1 MAVKRKLYEKTTNGL
16 VEQLIASSADIV
28 EFNGGDNADLTGID
42 NAQDAII
49 KVAELANSGGE
60 SVQDIVDGKTK
71 VGHAAKADKV
81 VNKLKF
87 TAYQTATSS
96 SPDNLEYDGSAEVV
110 FDRVAKAEQANRD
123 GNNNIIANT
132 YVPNTAK
139 GVANGVATL
148 DANGK
153 VPTAQLP
160 SYVDDVLEFANKAA
174 FPAVGESGKIYVD
187 LATNKTWRWGGT
199 AYAEI
204 SASLALGTTTGTAY
218 DGGSGQANA
227 TAIANIIDGTQ
238 PVGKVANRLT
248 IRTATA
254 SSDTTEDVEFD
265 GSAPIAIG
273 TSSNNMV
280 YSAKRAQCDSN
291 GKDIDQTYAK
301 KEALTDGT
309 ITVQKAEKLSASK
322 EISLTGDVTGSVSTD
337 FSSNPNI
344 ATTLADSGVEVGT
357 YSTVVVD
364 AKGRVTSGYQVVEFG
379 GDNQDSP
386 HASLVVGGLFFKKL

>member
-1 MAVKRKLYEKTTNGL
+1 MAVKRKLYEKTTSGL

-49 KVAELANSGGE
+49 KVAELANSGGA
-60 SVQDIVDGKTK
+60 SVQDIIDGKTK
-71 VGHAAKADKV
+71 VGRAAEADKV

-87 TAYQTATSS
+87 TAYKTASS
-96 SPDNLEYDGSAEVV
+96 TSPDNLEYDGSAEVV

-132 YVPNTAK
+132 YIPNTAK

-148 DANGK
+148 DANGL
-153 VPTAQLP
+153 VPSSQLP
-160 SYVDDVLEFANKAA
+160 SYVDDVLEYENRSK
-174 FPAVGESGKIYVD
+174 FPQTGESGKIYVAQD
-187 LATNKTWRWGGT
+187 TNLTFRWSGSAYVEISKSLAIGETSST
-199 AYAEI
+199 AYP
-204 SASLALGTTTGTAY
+204 GDKGKK
-218 DGGSGQANA
+218 NA
-227 TAIANIIDGTQ
+227 DDIADIIDGTQ

-248 IRTATA
+248 IRTASA
-254 SSDTTEDVEFD
+254 ANDTTEDVEFD

-273 TSSNNMV
+273 TNSGNMV
-280 YSAKRAQCDSN
+280 YAAKRAQQDAGGN
-291 GKDIDQTYAK
+291 DISTTYAK

-337 FSSNPNI
+337 FSNNPNI

-364 AKGRVTSGYQVVEFG
+364 AKGRVT
-379 GDNQDSP
+379 
-386 HASLVVGGLFFKKL
+386 